1 MRRVKYIYVLTI
13 GILIY
18 GCEAEI
24 PARNVP
30 YKLDID
36 IYPSYS
42 GESLSP
48 VIIFIH
54 GGAWTGGYKAKKAD
68 GVLATTSVK
77 NSDKKIEIGVKVVG
91 DDYVAIVA
99 KEIGRAH
106 V

>member
-13 GILIY
+13 DILIY

-54 GGAWTGGYKAKKAD
+54 GGAWTGGDKDHWGPKQIEGSD
-68 GVLATTSVK
+68 LPVLVLIIRLLTDIRLIYRVSLK
-77 NSDKKIEIGVKVVG
+77 
-91 DDYVAIVA
+91 
-99 KEIGRAH
+99 H
-106 V
+106 

>member
-36 IYPSYS
+36 ISF
-42 GESLSP
+42 L
-48 VIIFIH
+48 
-54 GGAWTGGYKAKKAD
+54 
-68 GVLATTSVK
+68 
-77 NSDKKIEIGVKVVG
+77 
-91 DDYVAIVA
+91 
-99 KEIGRAH
+99 
-106 V
+106 